1 MSMMSEDQQPPEVDV
16 DVEARSAPLTAAAE
30 SNARDQDHHQD
41 QDQVMADNPS
51 SGQEIEK
58 SLENNTTTNN
68 VEGEDEPMEDGGVRL
83 ENAKNRRHTD
93 ESEVVV
99 LDDSDR
105 EVQMVNGT
113 HSALDNPQV
122 NGIINNISS
131 QVNGI
136 TNGFTT
142 PPKNSKAGQVNGQVN
157 GVNGVHA
164 ADHHVPSES
173 TSGRGNTQ
181 SPSKRRLQPPNPKTQ
196 KEILRL
202 TEVLRDVSQEAAQRF
217 FREQWRAVLFE
228 PWNEDYLTFI
238 LRAGLKN
245 CSTTVIDRLFKDSG
259 VFKDSLIVASSNH
272 PEVRRLVM
280 SDIILDELPEEAL
293 DEALAKRVKDV
304 PATTL
309 VKWLAE
315 AGRLGY
321 RPDDLIDL
329 ETESVTPNIGN
340 MNISESFTPA
350 SQITSQAQ
358 QIYEGQKIEQQK
370 QREALAEQQL
380 MQQQYESRQDPLLLE
395 QERNLEAAR
404 LAGNAPVPKLR
415 KESSNLNRKQKVLPP
430 VAMPVPPPINGAMV
444 CPFCHRM
451 LATLSG
457 YNFHVSKKVCMQE
470 LPIGKFFSDYCD
482 NCQKGFVGKQGL
494 LYHTKKN
501 VCRGDDF
508 ATVAGPAYIAPAPAP
523 LSYAPSPVPSHIT
536 PHVPAHVPSNASS
549 HAHTPSHGHSP
560 SNSPTNQLQQ
570 EAAANSPTPP
580 SSLPPVRQMYSF
592 APKPVSTPVASERPY
607 KPRVS
612 GGLSST
618 SQFQTPSSAQSSRP
632 LTGDVP
638 GRFIGP
644 GDLPADKLLE
654 MNSRIDAAEQK
665 YNAQLA
671 SITHLQGEALEKKI
685 ASLKQG
691 TASKKSMIRKEYGVT
706 VRQKK
711 LKPEDS
717 DMSTP
722 VNNKLKLEGSR
733 APSSAPGPTTKK
745 QRMPAAASMH
755 QSSPAVPL
763 ASSFSPINAPRPPTA
778 PPGYMT
784 VAHYPGQNLTM
795 RANSYGQIAP
805 PPPQQGFDARHQ
817 LITAESYAQTNKRR
831 RTEGFERD
839 SPVAPRPSDLGMVEV
854 RSEDAADVM
863 AAQKEQATKDKKK
876 VPVRDAQAKWEAL
889 HGKVKP
895 GTVGSAEPGLETDE
909 AEADTPMADAPASE
923 ETSEQN
929 NVVDIITDDEE
940 ETAQKVPASAEEVA
954 AQDEVIPSVEAT
966 SGETMD
972 ETRDTTT
979 TEPEPEVVAQADTE
993 PVPPPSPAPA
1003 PAPAPAAVPLR
1014 GSLRVKRGTKKY

>member
-1 MSMMSEDQQPPEVDV
+1 MSEERHPPDDLDV
-16 DVEARSAPLTAAAE
+16 DVEAQPAPLTVATE
-30 SNARDQDHHQD
+30 LNTR
-41 QDQVMADNPS
+41 DQVMEDNPS
-51 SGQEIEK
+51 SSHEVQRK
-58 SLENNTTTNN
+58 SPENNGTLDND
-68 VEGEDEPMEDGGVRL
+68 ESEDELMEDGGVRL
-83 ENAKNRRHTD
+83 E
-93 ESEVVV
+93 SERKTGAVV
-99 LDDSDR
+99 DPNNSDR
-105 EVQMVNGT
+105 EVEMVNGNHT
-113 HSALDNPQV
+113 VSDNPRV
-122 NGIINNISS
+122 NGIIDNISS

-136 TNGFTT
+136 TNGFIT
-142 PPKNSKAGQVNGQVN
+142 PSKDTKLGQVNAPVN
-157 GVNGVHA
+157 GVNGT
-164 ADHHVPSES
+164 DHRQASEPLES
-173 TSGRGNTQ
+173 RGTTR
-181 SPSKRRLQPPNPKTQ
+181 SPSKKRLPPPNPKTQ

-202 TEVLRDVSQEAAQRF
+202 TEVLHDVSKEAAQRF

-245 CSTTVIDRLFKDSG
+245 CSTTVINRLFKDAG
-259 VFKDSLIVASSNH
+259 IFKDALVVASSNH

-280 SDIILDELPEEAL
+280 SDITLDELPDEAL
-293 DEALAKRVKDV
+293 DEVLAKRVKDV

-340 MNISESFTPA
+340 MNISEKFPPV

-358 QIYEGQKIEQQK
+358 QVYEGQKIEQQK
-370 QREALAEQQL
+370 QRDALAEQQL
-380 MQQQYESRQDPLLLE
+380 HQRHYDSSRQDPLLLE

-404 LAGNAPVPKLR
+404 LAGNAPTPKLR
-415 KESSNLNRKQKVLPP
+415 KENSVLNRKQKVLPP

-508 ATVAGPAYIAPAPAP
+508 ATVSGPAYIAPAPGP
-523 LSYAPSPVPSHIT
+523 LSYAPSPGPV
-536 PHVPAHVPSNASS
+536 NGSS
-549 HAHTPSHGHSP
+549 HAPSH
-560 SNSPTNQLQQ
+560 SNSPTNQLHQ
-570 EAAANSPTPP
+570 EAAAKSPTPP
-580 SSLPPVRQMYSF
+580 SSLPPSRPVYSF
-592 APKPVSTPVASERPY
+592 APKPLASTPSASERPY
-607 KPRVS
+607 KPRAS
-612 GGLSST
+612 GGVSSIP
-618 SQFQTPSSAQSSRP
+618 SFQTPGSTQSSRV
-632 LTGDVP
+632 LAGDVP

-654 MNSRIDAAEQK
+654 MNSRIEAAEQK

-711 LKPEDS
+711 VKPEDG

-722 VNNKLKLEGSR
+722 VNSKLKLEGSR
-733 APSSAPGPTTKK
+733 APSSAPGPILKK
-745 QRMPAAASMH
+745 QRMPEAASMH
-755 QSSPAVPL
+755 HSSPAVSL

-795 RANSYGQIAP
+795 RANSYGQVAP

-817 LITAESYAQTNKRR
+817 LITAESYAQSNKRR
-831 RTEGFERD
+831 RTEGNERD
-839 SPVAPRPSDLGMVEV
+839 SPSAPRPSDQGLREV
-854 RSEDAADVM
+854 RSEDAADVT
-863 AAQKEQATKDKKK
+863 AVQKEENKVTKEKKK

-889 HGKVKP
+889 HGKGNFKKDVNSSDP
-895 GTVGSAEPGLETDE
+895 VLQTEERED
-909 AEADTPMADAPASE
+909 DTPMADAPPATDE
-923 ETSEQN
+923 GSEQN
-929 NVVDIITDDEE
+929 GLPAVASDQEE
-940 ETAQKVPASAEEVA
+940 NGAPNFPASTEQVTAQDDVL
-954 AQDEVIPSVEAT
+954 PSVEAVG
-966 SGETMD
+966 SETID
-972 ETRDTTT
+972 KTENTPA
-979 TEPEPEVVAQADTE
+979 TEPEPEPEPEVETKAE
-993 PVPPPSPAPA
+993 PVPAPA
-1003 PAPAPAAVPLR
+1003 PAPVR
-1014 GSLRVKRGTKKY
+1014 GSLRMKRGTKRY